1 MGPGFMVYLICSV
14 FGLDG
19 RDDSKNGLKWLHS
32 APLHADVRSQ
42 LAGSSAIQ
50 PFAASEENWH
60 PVIFIIVV
68 NTGRIIHSL
77 IDGFHLA

>member
-1 MGPGFMVYLICSV
+1 MVYLICSV

-19 RDDSKNGLKWLHS
+19 RGDSKNGLKRLHS

-42 LAGSSAIQ
+42 LACT
-50 PFAASEENWH
+50 

>member
-1 MGPGFMVYLICSV
+1 MVYLICSV

-19 RDDSKNGLKWLHS
+19 RGDSKNGLKRLHG

-50 PFAASEENWH
+50 PFAASEKNWH
-60 PVIFIIVV
+60 PRYFY
-68 NTGRIIHSL
+68 NSGL
-77 IDGFHLA
+77 IRVE